1 MRGAILAQPW
11 FYPTVIVSFMIG
23 NALDLV
29 GTYISQPNFEHEG
42 NWLYVTLKPY
52 GLRLTWPLVILG
64 KVLVSVFVAAFLAL
78 FLKTRQQYYPRP
90 GVSFRE
96 FVTNFFYARTLS
108 WWQMNY
114 KIPRIKPALLW
125 AIFSLS
131 LGGIYY
137 AVLGY
142 ENLAVKYH
150 WWWLEGFWLGKYWL
164 GWSSLA
170 YVLLA
175 IPLSLW
181 LLFDDYQRMAVRSDQ
196 NVE

>member
-78 FLKTRQQYYPRP
+78 FLKTRQQYFIT
-90 GVSFRE
+90 S
-96 FVTNFFYARTLS
+96 
-108 WWQMNY
+108 
-114 KIPRIKPALLW
+114 
-125 AIFSLS
+125 
-131 LGGIYY
+131 
-137 AVLGY
+137 
-142 ENLAVKYH
+142 
-150 WWWLEGFWLGKYWL
+150 
-164 GWSSLA
+164 
-170 YVLLA
+170 
-175 IPLSLW
+175 
-181 LLFDDYQRMAVRSDQ
+181 
-196 NVE
+196 